1 MELSFMKTKFLLLT
15 ILLFSSHFAHSQ
27 QKITGKWIN
36 KDNDAQIEIFQK
48 ESKFFGKIVWLKEPN
63 QPNGKPKIDLKN
75 ENENLRKRP
84 IIGLIILSDLTFS
97 NGKWIN
103 GSMYIPKN
111 GISVAC
117 TASLLNEN
125 ELKLTLSKS
134 VFRTT
139 KIWKRI

>member
-1 MELSFMKTKFLLLT
+1 MQLKFLILT
-15 ILLFSSHFAHSQ
+15 FTLFISTFVHCQ

-36 KDNDAQIEIFQK
+36 EDNDAQIEIFQK

-63 QPNGKPKIDLKN
+63 QPSGKPKMDLKN

-84 IIGLIILSDLTFS
+84 IIGLIILSDLMYS

-103 GSMYIPKN
+103 GSMYSPKN
-111 GISVAC
+111 GILVAC
-117 TASLLNEN
+117 TASILNEN

-139 KIWKRI
+139 KIWKRIGTN

>member
-1 MELSFMKTKFLLLT
+1 MQIKFLILT
-15 ILLFSSHFAHSQ
+15 FTFFISSFALSQ
-27 QKITGKWIN
+27 QKIIGKWIN
-36 KDNDAQIEIFQK
+36 EDNDAKIEIFQK

-63 QPNGKPKIDLKN
+63 QPSGKPKTDLKN

-84 IIGLIILSDLTFS
+84 IIGLVILSDLIYS

-103 GSMYIPKN
+103 GSMYSPKN
-111 GISVAC
+111 GVSVAC
-117 TASLLNEN
+117 SATLINEN

-134 VFRTT
+134 VFSTT